1 MAAVLRTSQK
11 CSRRQLAKSAT
22 SIAANYRAAR
32 RARSHAEFTARI
44 AIVAEEADESL
55 FWLDFVAESRLA
67 ISPELSRLQREAA
80 ELTAI
85 FSACVRT
92 ARRNAQVKRR

>member
-1 MAAVLRTSQK
+1 MGKWGNGAAS
-11 CSRRQLAKSAT
+11 
-22 SIAANYRAAR
+22 YRAAR
-32 RARSHAEFTARI
+32 RARSHTEFTARI

-55 FWLDFVAESRLA
+55 FWLDSVSESMMATSL
-67 ISPELSRLQREAA
+67 ELSRLQREAS

-92 ARRNAQVKRR
+92 ARQKARVRRG